1 MTEPEDHELNPSRE
15 RRLVHPRGRA
25 THALL
30 APRRPDRQRA
40 HDPRYLSRPAGD
52 GARRDRGY
60 TLRRDIL
67 PGGRLGIR
75 LVCRHWRVDGTL
87 SAPRPG
93 RDAAPVGSASHE
105 HRAPAHLVIE
115 ATV

>member
-1 MTEPEDHELNPSRE
+1 RPS
-15 RRLVHPRGRA
+15 A
-25 THALL
+25 TSPLFPYTTLFRSAAHALL

-67 PGGRLGIR
+67 RGGRLGIR

-87 SAPRPG
+87 SAPRD
-93 RDAAPVGSASHE
+93 RKSTRLNSSHE
-105 HRAPAHLVIE
+105 WISY
-115 ATV
+115 